1 MSDNCQLLLQ
11 AVGET
16 FIREKM
22 DGGDMIKKSV
32 VTVMCLLLIFS
43 LAGCSKAPSDKVIK
57 SAIEGLL
64 LKQLPLSWG
73 GSLLGSRNT
82 NIELVEIKEKGKF
95 HDKEKYLLVKARVK
109 GSCEANMIL
118 KWEAHPFD
126 KIGEFKI
133 HQDDYGKWL
142 AETVNEDATF

>member
-1 MSDNCQLLLQ
+1 MTKRGVEIFL
-11 AVGET
+11 
-16 FIREKM
+16 
-22 DGGDMIKKSV
+22 
-32 VTVMCLLLIFS
+32 CLLLIFS

-64 LKQLPLSWG
+64 QQQLPLSWG

-82 NIELVEIKEKGKF
+82 NIELIEIREKGKF

-118 KWEAHPFD
+118 KWEAHHFD
-126 KIGEFKI
+126 NIGEFKI
-133 HQDDYGKWL
+133 HQDDYGKWR
-142 AETVNEDATF
+142 AETVTSDASP